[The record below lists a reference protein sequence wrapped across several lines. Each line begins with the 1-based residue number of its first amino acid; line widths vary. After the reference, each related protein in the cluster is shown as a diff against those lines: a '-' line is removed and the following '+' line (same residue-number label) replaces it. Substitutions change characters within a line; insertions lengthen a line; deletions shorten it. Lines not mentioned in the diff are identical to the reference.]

1 MPATTFSA
9 NTILSLDAFQAV
21 REEKRAQVMALKKDR
36 RVEVGPY
43 AVFLFE
49 CFETLWWQIHEMLRI
64 EGGGD
69 EQVQDELA
77 AYGPMLPQ
85 GTDWVTT
92 MMFEIPSVTK
102 RNALLF
108 QLGHVEKTVELS
120 FGTHTVKAEA
130 IGDDVRTTPD
140 GKTSAVHFLRFP
152 FSAAHIEALTTDP
165 APKVQLAITHPAYPH
180 STTLSAATLAA
191 LRQDLA

>member
-1 MPATTFSA
+1 MPATTFS
-9 NTILSLDAFQAV
+9 TSDILDLDAFHTV
-21 REEKRAQVMALKKDR
+21 RPEKRAQVMALKTNR

-64 EGGGD
+64 EGGGE

-85 GTDWVTT
+85 GNDWVTT
-92 MMFEIPSVTK
+92 MMFEIPNVIK

-108 QLGHVEKTVELS
+108 QLGHVEKTVTLS
-120 FGTHTVKAEA
+120 FGTHTIKATA
-130 IGDDVRTTPD
+130 IGDDARTTPD

-152 FSAAHIEALTTDP
+152 FSAEQVQQLKANERP
-165 APKVQLAITHPAYPH
+165 PVQLAITHPAYQH
-180 STTLSAATLAA
+180 QTTLSAITVEA
-191 LRQDLA
+191 LLKDLT

>member
-21 REEKRAQVMALKKDR
+21 REEKRAQIMALKKDR

-108 QLGHVEKTVELS
+108 QLGHVEKTVELT

-165 APKVQLAITHPAYPH
+165 APKVQLSITHPAYPH